1 MKVLLQGRH
10 LVDQPE
16 PATVPVRFVRVW
28 SGFEAC
34 LGNLPILRIEAAP
47 NDCFGIRTVPGG
59 PQLATAFV
67 NLHSAVCAAEHL
79 IQTGGASEWMFWPR
93 HVADPHHQTVRIDL
107 V

>member
-1 MKVLLQGRH
+1 MNVLLRGRH

-16 PATVPVRFVRVW
+16 PATVPLRFVRVCN
-28 SGFEAC
+28 GFEAC
-34 LGNLPILRIEAAP
+34 FGSLPILRIEAVP
-47 NDCFGIRTVPGG
+47 NDCFGIRTVRGG

-79 IQTGGASEWMFWPR
+79 IQTGGASDWMMWPR
-93 HVADPHHQTVRIDL
+93 HVADPLHRTMRIDL